1 MKKAF
6 VLFFVLFP
14 QLLLAQPPDTENL
27 IPPNAPPRT
36 NEEVRE
42 DIKGTI
48 TPPTREQ
55 RQNVNR
61 AADEAAKK
69 KKRCQANPQAAEC
82 RPPQ

>member
-1 MKKAF
+1 MKKAL
-6 VLFFVLFP
+6 VLFFVLFS
-14 QLLLAQPPDTENL
+14 QLAWSQAKPSDVITTPP
-27 IPPNAPPRT
+27 T
-36 NEEVRE
+36 NETVQE

-61 AADEAAKK
+61 AADAAAKK

-82 RPPQ
+82 RPNQ

>member
-6 VLFFVLFP
+6 VLFFVLFS
-14 QLLLAQPPDTENL
+14 QLLLAQPDTVNPT
-27 IPPNAPPRT
+27 PPNAPPRS
-36 NEEVRE
+36 NEEVRD

-69 KKRCQANPQAAEC
+69 KKRCKANPQAAEC
-82 RPPQ
+82 RPAQ